1 MVKVHRHLS
10 SQSIQVSR
18 NGMIT
23 GTQDGIPFPEP
34 KERLC
39 CLIRCFERLRGFP
52 MRQCQVTTQV
62 SNETQGVKKSN
73 RQRSGA
79 VTVEYILL
87 ITIVGLGALVGL
99 AAVRNSLINEL
110 TDLATAIMAITPTP

>member
-1 MVKVHRHLS
+1 
-10 SQSIQVSR
+10 
-18 NGMIT
+18 
-23 GTQDGIPFPEP
+23 
-34 KERLC
+34 
-39 CLIRCFERLRGFP
+39 